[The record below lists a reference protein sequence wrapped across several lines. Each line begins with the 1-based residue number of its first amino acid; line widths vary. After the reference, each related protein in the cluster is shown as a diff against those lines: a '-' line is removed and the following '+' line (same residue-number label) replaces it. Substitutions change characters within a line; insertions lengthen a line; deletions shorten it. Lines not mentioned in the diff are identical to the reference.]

1 MIGQLHRQSL
11 VEVRC
16 LHAQKRV
23 DLRAARE
30 LAALAQTHG
39 ATMIVCANAF
49 ALMYAQLANWLS
61 PSPLVV
67 MEIFHTT
74 KLRKIKEHLEMA
86 FYRPF
91 FWAAQHLVFV
101 CDGQRRYWR
110 RRGLWARRTHM
121 IYNGVDVSHFDP
133 ADFEGGIAQ
142 TREAMGF
149 GAGDRVVG
157 ICAVLRPEK
166 AHIDLLAAVE
176 RLRKE
181 GQRWK
186 VLIVG
191 DGPMRD
197 RIERETVRLGLEGD
211 VRITGFQSDV
221 RPWLAACD
229 VIALPSTA
237 IETFSIAALEA
248 MAMERPMIMS
258 DIGGAREQVAHGVQG
273 MLFPAGN
280 VKALSDCLRACWDE
294 NRTRQMGAAAR
305 YRVEREF
312 SMKAM
317 IDRYVALFRLILGAN
332 QRGAAA
338 KSS

>member
-1 MIGQLHRQSL
+1 
-11 VEVRC
+11 
-16 LHAQKRV
+16 
-23 DLRAARE
+23 LRAVRE
-30 LAALAQTHG
+30 LAALAHAHG
-39 ATMIVCANAF
+39 ATTIVCANAF

-61 PSPLVV
+61 PNSFVV

-74 KLRKIKEHLEMA
+74 KLRKVKEHLEMA

-110 RRGLWARRTHM
+110 RRGLWARQTHM

-133 ADFEGGIAQ
+133 AKFEGGITQ
-142 TREAMGF
+142 TREAIGF

-166 AHIDLLAAVE
+166 AHIDLLAAIA
-176 RLRKE
+176 RLRDE

-186 VLIVG
+186 VLIIG
-191 DGPMRD
+191 DGPMRE
-197 RIERETVRLGLEGD
+197 RIEREAAKLGVEGD

-221 RPWLAACD
+221 RSCLAACD
-229 VIALPSTA
+229 VIALVSTA

-248 MAMERPMIMS
+248 MAMQRPMIMS
-258 DIGGAREQVAHGVQG
+258 DIGGAREQVVHGVHG
-273 MLFPAGN
+273 LLFPAGD
-280 VKALSDCLRACWDE
+280 VTALADCLRECWDGA
-294 NRTRQMGAAAR
+294 RTRQMGVAAR
-305 YRVEREF
+305 QRVEREF
-312 SMKAM
+312 SIKAM
-317 IDRYVALFRLILGAN
+317 IDQYVALFRTILGAN